1 MQSPIRLTES
11 SYAWSRLFASLFIST
26 VGSAGMYLVVII
38 LPEIQNDFGVSRGAA
53 SFSYTMVM
61 LGFGLGGI
69 LFGRLVDLHGI
80 LKPLMI
86 SVLALATSFVVTG
99 MVRTIYMLYLMH
111 FMIGFFGCAVVFAP
125 LVSDISKWFNKR
137 RGFAVS
143 ICACGNFLAGA
154 IWPPLFVMALSSVGW
169 RLGYI
174 YAGILSLLMMLP
186 VSFFLRLPSPQNAGS
201 ESSKGSVGD
210 ADTFGMSSNQLTGV
224 LCLAG
229 LACCIAMAMP
239 TVHIVALCSDRGFGI
254 AVGAKM
260 LSAMLFF
267 GVISR
272 LGFGYISDKL
282 GGLRTILIGSGL
294 QAIALIFYL
303 FAETLPGLFAVSVIF
318 GLFQGGIVPCYALI
332 VREYFPSAE
341 AGVRLGVVI
350 SATVLG
356 MAVGGWI
363 SGAIYDWTGSYSMA
377 LVHGIAW
384 NCVNF
389 SVILFLLYKLSS
401 FMRKQNLFSTS

>member
-1 MQSPIRLTES
+1 MQSPILLTES

-69 LFGRLVDLHGI
+69 LFGRLVALHGI

-154 IWPPLFVMALSSVGW
+154 IWPPLFVMAA
-169 RLGYI
+169 
-174 YAGILSLLMMLP
+174 AG
-186 VSFFLRLPSPQNAGS
+186 
-201 ESSKGSVGD
+201 
-210 ADTFGMSSNQLTGV
+210 
-224 LCLAG
+224 
-229 LACCIAMAMP
+229 
-239 TVHIVALCSDRGFGI
+239 
-254 AVGAKM
+254 
-260 LSAMLFF
+260 
-267 GVISR
+267 
-272 LGFGYISDKL
+272 
-282 GGLRTILIGSGL
+282 
-294 QAIALIFYL
+294 
-303 FAETLPGLFAVSVIF
+303 
-318 GLFQGGIVPCYALI
+318 
-332 VREYFPSAE
+332 
-341 AGVRLGVVI
+341 
-350 SATVLG
+350 
-356 MAVGGWI
+356 
-363 SGAIYDWTGSYSMA
+363 
-377 LVHGIAW
+377 
-384 NCVNF
+384 
-389 SVILFLLYKLSS
+389 
-401 FMRKQNLFSTS
+401 